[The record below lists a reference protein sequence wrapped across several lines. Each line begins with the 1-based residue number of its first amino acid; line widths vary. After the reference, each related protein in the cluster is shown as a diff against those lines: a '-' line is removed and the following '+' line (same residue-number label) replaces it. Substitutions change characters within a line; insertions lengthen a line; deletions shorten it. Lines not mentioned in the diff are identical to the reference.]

1 MSGAAAPR
9 RIELALVGLLFALAA
24 ATYPYAMLV
33 VDSGRDLAW
42 GQAIAA
48 GEAWPLYGPSLN
60 NLWRL
65 GPLWFYLLALP
76 FALGATLGG
85 VALAIGL
92 LAAAK
97 IPLAYALGRRWQ
109 DPAFGLACAAAI
121 ALPGWSSF
129 GQLVLLHTSVVET
142 AVLATLLL
150 ALCAWQAPRP
160 APALAAALLLGLAL
174 HAHPTALVAA
184 PAVALALWRVA
195 RQGAPRVLWLA
206 PLCFVLPFLPML
218 WAEARAGWPQVQATV
233 GYASEGD
240 ALARLA
246 RAPALLRGLAW
257 GGVEF
262 SRDFLLS
269 RWPGLAAAY
278 ALGAALA
285 GVLAVAGIA
294 LALRRQPAA
303 RVLLALSGLGVLL
316 VLMLRDTTPEWMT
329 YALAPFGAA
338 LLALGWLAP
347 WPAAAR
353 APLAR
358 GVALAALLVS
368 AAVLADRQAVT
379 RAGWQALPGAAISDV
394 ARAPRA
400 DATPRFWLPAWGQDA
415 LARRL
420 CGDEQPVALHGDLAT
435 ALHFGQGVAL
445 QRHCRQATTVRLGG
459 VAPRQLAGVPSA
471 LAASLGLSGEP
482 TPWGFLLLTRI
493 DPLHPVRGTAAR
505 RHTRY
510 LLDDYLPRLRA
521 GERHR
526 IALQRACR
534 AGDLLV
540 ATNLVPLLNE
550 PFALVAPDGRAP
562 TPRARSIASA
572 YFDCPPD
579 GRFAL
584 QLEVLDPL
592 AADVF
597 VLRRD

>member
-1 MSGAAAPR
+1 VSGAAAPR

-24 ATYPYAMLV
+24 ASYPYAMLV

-121 ALPGWSSF
+121 ALPGWSTF

-150 ALCAWQAPRP
+150 ALRAWQAPRP
-160 APALAAALLLGLAL
+160 APALAAALLLGVAL

-184 PAVALALWRVA
+184 PAVALALLRVA
-195 RQGAPRVLWLA
+195 RRGAPRVLLLA
-206 PLCFVLPFLPML
+206 PLCFLLPFLPML
-218 WAEARAGWPQVQATV
+218 WAEARAGWPQWQATL
-233 GYASEGD
+233 GYAGDSD

-246 RAPALLRGLAW
+246 RAPALLRGLTF

-262 SRDFLLS
+262 SRDFLLA
-269 RWPGLAAAY
+269 RWPWLAAGY
-278 ALGAALA
+278 ALTAALA
-285 GVLAVAGIA
+285 GVLALAGLV
-294 LALRRQPAA
+294 LALRRQPPA
-303 RVLLALSGLGVLL
+303 RALLALAGLAGLL
-316 VLMLRDTTPEWMT
+316 VLLLRDTTPEWMT

-338 LLALGWLAP
+338 LLAQGWLAP
-347 WPAAAR
+347 WPATTR
-353 APLAR
+353 AWLAR
-358 GVALAALLVS
+358 GVGLLAALVS
-368 AAVLADRQAVT
+368 TAVLIDRHRVALE
-379 RAGWQALPGAAISDV
+379 GLQALPGAAISDV
-394 ARAPRA
+394 AQAPRA

-420 CGDEQPVALHGDLAT
+420 CADPLPVALHGDLAT

-445 QRHCRQATTVRLGG
+445 QRHCRRATTVRLGG
-459 VAPRQLAGVPSA
+459 GASRQLAGVPSA

-493 DPLHPVRGTAAR
+493 DALHPAQGVEVR

-526 IALQRACR
+526 IALERACR
-534 AGDLLV
+534 PGDLLV
-540 ATNLVPLLNE
+540 ATNLLPLLNE
-550 PFALVAPDGRAP
+550 PFALRTPDGRVP
-562 TPRARSIASA
+562 TPRARGIASA